1 MFKLVFL
8 ESQKKQGIDGSRFLK
23 NPSTFQHIT
32 FSANRNRKKT
42 RFFVPT
48 YFLQTKET
56 EKIELP
62 NKSKQIQA
70 TTSCIVK
77 TTFESPNIT
86 YVKSLFFWK

>member
-1 MFKLVFL
+1 LFFRIAEEARDRRFKIFK
-8 ESQKKQGIDGSRFLK
+8 ESFNI
-23 NPSTFQHIT
+23 STHHF
-32 FSANRNRKKT
+32 FSKPEPEKT

>member
-1 MFKLVFL
+1 MLLIILRFGYPELSVWVKR
-8 ESQKKQGIDGSRFLK
+8 KAMWDSRFLK
-23 NPSTFQHIT
+23 ESFNISTHHF
-32 FSANRNRKKT
+32 FSKPEPEKT

-86 YVKSLFFWK
+86 YV